1 MLTDWQRVRSGG
13 NQMASPYDIGLAEA
27 GDLTGAIELWRS
39 VGLTSSLRSDD
50 QIEEAL
56 KTHSSLML
64 VVARSEGNIVGT
76 ALAAT
81 DGWWGWVYRLAV
93 APEHRGQGIGRAL
106 VGEAERHLRLRGVR
120 YVNAIVSRDNASAL
134 GVFGAV
140 GWEVDGTHVR
150 ISKRI

>member
-1 MLTDWQRVRSGG
+1 MGS
-13 NQMASPYDIGLAEA
+13 SYDIGLAKDE
-27 GDLTGAIELWRS
+27 DLAGAIELWRS

-56 KTHSSLML
+56 RTHPSLIL
-64 VVARSEGNIVGT
+64 VVARSEGNVVGT
-76 ALAAT
+76 ALAGT

-106 VGEAERHLRLRGVR
+106 VGEVERQLQARGVR
-120 YVNAIVSRDNASAL
+120 YANAIVSRDNASAL